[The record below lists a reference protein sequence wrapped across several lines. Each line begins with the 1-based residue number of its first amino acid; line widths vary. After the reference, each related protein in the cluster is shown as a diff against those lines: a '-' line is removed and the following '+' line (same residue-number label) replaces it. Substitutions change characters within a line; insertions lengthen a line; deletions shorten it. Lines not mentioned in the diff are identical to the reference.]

1 MEFITSWFKQHFS
14 NPQVVYLGLFLLV
27 LFAVLILMGH
37 MIGPVLVGIV
47 IAYLLEGLV
56 SKLENLSVPRFVAVL
71 IVFIGFMLFVILVLF
86 GLLPLVSQQATQF
99 VQQIPSMLGKGHA
112 AMLKLPE
119 LYPDLVSQAQIDEI
133 MTAMRLE
140 LTSWGQAIVSI
151 SMSSVV
157 GLITVLIYLVL
168 LPLLVFFFL
177 KDKQAMM
184 QWLGRFVPNE
194 HQLVVRFGPKSIDR

>member
-71 IVFIGFMLFVILVLF
+71 IVFIGFIL
-86 GLLPLVSQQATQF
+86 LLL
-99 VQQIPSMLGKGHA
+99 
-112 AMLKLPE
+112 
-119 LYPDLVSQAQIDEI
+119 
-133 MTAMRLE
+133 
-140 LTSWGQAIVSI
+140 
-151 SMSSVV
+151 
-157 GLITVLIYLVL
+157 
-168 LPLLVFFFL
+168 
-177 KDKQAMM
+177 
-184 QWLGRFVPNE
+184 
-194 HQLVVRFGPKSIDR
+194 

>member
-56 SKLENLSVPRFVAVL
+56 SKLESLSAPRFVAVL
-71 IVFIGFMLFVILVLF
+71 IVFIGFMLFVVLVLF

-140 LTSWGQAIVSI
+140 LTSWGQAIV
-151 SMSSVV
+151 
-157 GLITVLIYLVL
+157 
-168 LPLLVFFFL
+168 
-177 KDKQAMM
+177 
-184 QWLGRFVPNE
+184 
-194 HQLVVRFGPKSIDR
+194 